1 MKTRF
6 RLVFSLWIITIQLAG
21 QNIEGPKVLD
31 FKKLQSIKE
40 TVNTT
45 DIFELVGFI
54 PLETRT
60 ESLTQKSHTIVTQNE
75 IFVFSQAQ
83 GCILK
88 FDRKGNFIGRIGR
101 RGRGPGEF
109 CCPLPEMIQ
118 YFNNN
123 IYLFDITCKK
133 IIKYSTDGKKYHEI
147 FLEGNPSF
155 LISDMLNENCFL
167 LAKSNPFI
175 NKSKP
180 FYELLAYNS
189 KGNLT
194 NKFMLNPNSS
204 TRSNSMFPFLF
215 WHFNDELYYKS
226 AYCDTA
232 YRVVGPNKSVAAYV
246 LSPGKNRYESKG
258 TLSLEVSPNAI
269 AFLSVYETSRYLIID
284 YINNGYKRA
293 TYDKKANSFS
303 QIKAF
308 NKQKEDNISESVFL
322 WPLSLIRCESKV
334 PGEYVSYIEPSVL
347 KGINT
352 SSLKTGSELI
362 KTELT
367 KLQKIIDENDNPVLV
382 IMKERI
388 KN

>member
-155 LISDMLNENCFL
+155 
-167 LAKSNPFI
+167 
-175 NKSKP
+175 
-180 FYELLAYNS
+180 
-189 KGNLT
+189 
-194 NKFMLNPNSS
+194 
-204 TRSNSMFPFLF
+204 
-215 WHFNDELYYKS
+215 
-226 AYCDTA
+226 
-232 YRVVGPNKSVAAYV
+232 
-246 LSPGKNRYESKG
+246 
-258 TLSLEVSPNAI
+258 
-269 AFLSVYETSRYLIID
+269 
-284 YINNGYKRA
+284 
-293 TYDKKANSFS
+293 
-303 QIKAF
+303 
-308 NKQKEDNISESVFL
+308 
-322 WPLSLIRCESKV
+322 
-334 PGEYVSYIEPSVL
+334 
-347 KGINT
+347 
-352 SSLKTGSELI
+352 
-362 KTELT
+362 
-367 KLQKIIDENDNPVLV
+367 
-382 IMKERI
+382 
-388 KN
+388 